1 MATTDHLPTILMLI
15 DDIARVSWSEESCC
29 CLLVDV
35 DVDVVVCCPNIAC
48 IEFIQALDMVE
59 VGETDEDEAND
70 D

>member
-15 DDIARVSWSEESCC
+15 DDTARVSWSGKSCC
-29 CLLVDV
+29 CFLV
-35 DVDVVVCCPNIAC
+35 VVAVCCPNIAC
-48 IEFIQALDMVE
+48 IEFIQVVDIVE